1 MPGYVK
7 GQPPPQG
14 TRYKRSKMPMF
25 APAGEG
31 GLLINQGTKG
41 KAMVWKHGKNHI
53 TLERNR

>member
-1 MPGYVK
+1 
-7 GQPPPQG
+7 
-14 TRYKRSKMPMF
+14 MPMF